1 MASGSEYTVKIIIDS
16 KDQTSGPAGKAT
28 KSLGNLQT
36 AAKLA
41 AGAFVALKG
50 AQKAV
55 DFVKLGASIQA
66 TEDRFYK
73 FVGNA
78 AEADKMLRAL
88 GDASDHTM
96 TRMGKLDTASQLFSL
111 GLATTAD
118 EMEIAGGMIGKL
130 GKASLSTE
138 GRMNSLTMLLANQS
152 TRRLDDFSLSVEEV
166 TARQRDLEA
175 QGLSTEQAF
184 KTAVYDIATKKII
197 TLGDTS
203 QLAATKIA
211 KTEASLTDTKNAL
224 AEMTTAVLNAS
235 GALDKTATWA
245 TNTADAANAIR
256 DHGFSLKAWADGV
269 FTFIKTSGDG
279 EQAIA
284 AFTEEVSKAEPVN
297 ERLRQA
303 TMVAN
308 DAFEEWQTEAR
319 LAAEATVNMST
330 AVENLDLGTVDF
342 IDDLT
347 EAESNLAMYEG
358 ALGDVSGAYQA
369 QLDAIEDAA
378 HASRTYAMDAAA
390 DWTAYA
396 KDATKTAEELAADKE
411 KIEQTHIDKL
421 AGIQAKGQARAINLD
436 IVSEQEKLE
445 RLEYNL
451 GQAILKRSEMTGKER
466 QSTVNAKE
474 HAVATLTEQV
484 EAQKQLMDDY
494 YGGRLVQAGQNV
506 DGLLAEEQRR
516 YDAELVALTESRTE
530 QEIAQKE
537 SLGRMVVEQWKA
549 YALGTDLGQEEIDRM
564 TRYYMEKYG
573 IIAEG
578 GQAAADAQ
586 AASFKLA
593 ADIGVEAFG
602 RLKASIDAIPRHI
615 NIDVSVQGQ
624 GLGVSPGGGAGTAEQ
639 AGIGMAS
646 GGYSSGGMAMVGE
659 LGPEMVRLPR
669 GSHVTPASQVNDN
682 RTYHFDQVV
691 NTRATTH
698 NLMNDFAL
706 AQAMAG

>member
-347 EAESNLAMYEG
+347 EAESTLAMYAGVTNIVTE
-358 ALGDVSGAYQA
+358 AMRAQEQATKDTTLA
-369 QLDAIEDAA
+369 QLDMSQALADA
-378 HASRTYAMDAAA
+378 S
-390 DWTAYA
+390 
-396 KDATKTAEELAADKE
+396 
-411 KIEQTHIDKL
+411 
-421 AGIQAKGQARAINLD
+421 
-436 IVSEQEKLE
+436 S
-445 RLEYNL
+445 
-451 GQAILKRSEMTGKER
+451 
-466 QSTVNAKE
+466 
-474 HAVATLTEQV
+474 
-484 EAQKQLMDDY
+484 AQIAQ
-494 YGGRLVQAGQNV
+494 
-506 DGLLAEEQRR
+506 
-516 YDAELVALTESRTE
+516 VALTELKTAYDEGKITLGQYTTAVQDTQLQFGLATGKS
-530 QEIAQKE
+530 IALSTGVLE
-537 SLGRMVVEQWKA
+537 LTSSLIDGSTKA
-549 YALGTDLGQEEIDRM
+549 GDFAVKLGTMIGEADRGVLVAN
-564 TRYYMEKYG
+564 RLR
-573 IIAEG
+573 
-578 GQAAADAQ
+578 DA
-586 AASFKLA
+586 LN
-593 ADIGVEAFG
+593 G
-602 RLKASIDAIPRHI
+602 IPR
-615 NIDVSVQGQ
+615 NVNVSVNVQEGIARRESD
-624 GLGVSPGGGAGTAEQ
+624 LTSPGQ
-639 AGIGMAS
+639 QMAS